1 MPDLAY
7 HCADPRCTSADPCP
21 ECTRRIAASA
31 AQPNAFDRARDRAD
45 LRMLQRL
52 AEAGLPKRDELD

>member
-21 ECTRRIAASA
+21 ECTRRITERG
-31 AQPNAFDRARDRAD
+31 NAFDRARDRAD
-45 LRMLQRL
+45 IRMLQRL